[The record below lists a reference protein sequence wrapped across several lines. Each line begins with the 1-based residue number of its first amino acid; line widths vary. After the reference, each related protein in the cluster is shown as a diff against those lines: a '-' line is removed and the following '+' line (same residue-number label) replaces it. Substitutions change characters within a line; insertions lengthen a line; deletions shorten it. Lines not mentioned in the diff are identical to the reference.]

1 MITTT
6 PVHIPASPVKITY
19 DDAILTLG
27 SCFADNIG
35 RRLRTNLFLVDANPF
50 GVLYNPLSVKQS
62 LLTLLSDKRFT
73 ARDLFAHQSL
83 WHSFAHSSLFSDTT
97 PDRCLSRINNRLQQ
111 SRERLPHTR
120 FILITWGTAQ
130 VYRHNASGLVVAN
143 CHKLPARDFTRR
155 RLGADEIAAE
165 YRPLLDTLRGRL
177 PGVRVIFTVSPIR
190 HWKDGAHENNLSKA
204 TLLLAVDALQREYDF
219 VEYFPAYELLLD
231 ELRDYRYYAEDMLH
245 PSEMAANY
253 IWERFADC
261 YFAPDTR
268 RQMKEIA
275 QLVAD
280 RTHRPLHPESDAFR
294 QFAARTEERQAE
306 LERKYPFL
314 RGRLN
319 GRE

>member
-35 RRLRTNLFLVDANPF
+35 RRLQTNLFLVDANPF

-97 PDRCLSRINNRLQQ
+97 PDRSLSRINNRLQQ

-130 VYRHNASGLVVAN
+130 VYRHNASGQVVAN

-155 RLGADEIAAE
+155 RLGTDEIAAE

-314 RGRLN
+314 RGRF
-319 GRE
+319 GERE

>member
-97 PDRCLSRINNRLQQ
+97 PDRCLGRINNRLQQ

-143 CHKLPARDFTRR
+143 CHKLTARDFTRR
-155 RLGADEIAAE
+155 RLGTDEIAAE

-245 PSEMAANY
+245 PSEMAVDY

-261 YFAPDTR
+261 YFAPETR

-280 RTHRPLHPESDAFR
+280 RAHRPLHPESDAFR

>member
-97 PDRCLSRINNRLQQ
+97 PDRCLGRINNRLQQ

-130 VYRHNASGLVVAN
+130 VYRHNASGQVVAN

-245 PSEMAANY
+245 PSEMAVDY

-280 RTHRPLHPESDAFR
+280 RAHRPLHPESDAFR

-314 RGRLN
+314 RERLN